1 MKIYQV
7 DGIHGSTL
15 VRARSKPA
23 AIKAVLQNVRANAV
37 ASLATQDEIYS
48 ACQRGVAIIDA
59 TANTEASSEETSN
72 G

>member
-37 ASLATQDEIYS
+37 ASLATASAIYD
-48 ACQRGVAIIDA
+48 AGARGVPA
-59 TANTEASSEETSN
+59 
-72 G
+72 

>member
-37 ASLATQDEIYS
+37 ATIATASAIYD
-48 ACQRGVAIIDA
+48 AGARGAAIIDA
-59 TANTEASSEETSN
+59 AQAAETSSEDTQP
-72 G
+72 

>member
-7 DGIHGSTL
+7 DGIHGSAL

-37 ASLATQDEIYS
+37 ASLATASAIYD
-48 ACQRGVAIIDA
+48 AGARGVAIIDA
-59 TANTEASSEETSN
+59 ASNTEASSEETQP
-72 G
+72 

>member
-1 MKIYQV
+1 MKIYKV

-23 AIKAVLQNVRANAV
+23 AIKAVLQNVRANTV
-37 ASLATQDEIYS
+37 ASLATPDAIYS
-48 ACQRGVAIIDA
+48 AGQRGVAIIDA
-59 TANTEASSEETSN
+59 AANPETSSEETGN

>member
-37 ASLATQDEIYS
+37 ATIATADAIYD
-48 ACQRGVAIIDA
+48 AGARGVAIIDA
-59 TANTEASSEETSN
+59 AQAAETSN
-72 G
+72 EETQP